1 MAAQAQAQAKQVQK
15 SEVSRSEAAQRK
27 QAKRKLNRKETD
39 AAPAY
44 LQAKL
49 NVSAPEDPH
58 EKEADQVADN
68 VMRMP
73 VQRSSD
79 NQSENADRK
88 INRASLKPGITP
100 VTRAIA
106 RVVSRDSLKPGE
118 QEIHRASLKPGEDA
132 IQRMS
137 DDDSPDSGSVAE
149 AETAAPESSKV
160 ENRINAKRGQGERL
174 PDAVLADMES
184 RFGRDFSAVRIHTD
198 KDSSEMSRDI
208 EAKAF
213 TVGNDI
219 FFGSGRFDA
228 NSDDGRRLLAHEL
241 THVAQQ
247 QQATDQKEDETEQVS
262 RSETKAQRW
271 SLTSWLKGKAWKIL
285 KKVAPKAFYNFVR
298 TVSRKGI
305 VGYLEEIITK
315 TVSSIFNG
323 LKRGKD
329 VLSNFF
335 TSFVK
340 MAKTAK
346 EIVIALAAGDCK
358 PLFAAVK
365 RLKKTIGE
373 AAGDAWEAI
382 KKFFKPIGEFFTN
395 LWNNYGKD
403 VFAWLKEAAND
414 IWVKIKNLGK
424 KIWEWTKPVRDYG
437 KRAWNWLKGVLKL
450 NSSSSSSSGGG
461 GGNSE
466 GGVMGWIKDKAQ
478 FAWEKVKKVMNPV
491 IKPAKKIFEKVKKIL
506 PLKAIMNLRETVQG
520 WLKKSEA
527 MGQAMG
533 DDGAGVADKQISLRE
548 TILPAVIKT
557 VKSVRDS
564 ISAAGVW
571 LGDKISG
578 LASIF
583 TGFIAGL
590 RENSILK
597 HIARLL
603 SWVET
608 AITSLSNWAKVTVK
622 GLFDS
627 LGNGLVKMAK
637 FIEPVLDA
645 LKGVADTILNLM
657 VKLPKFILGR
667 IWKAIPKCIRDPLK
681 DFIINQILGR
691 IPFFKQ
697 LLAVKDAWKKIKQT
711 GLLILQQV
719 FKDGNLFGA
728 LWTLFKAILRIFNLP
743 PKLITN
749 IIVKA
754 SQALGAI
761 IAAPI
766 DFLINILR
774 AMKLGFTNFFGNI
787 LTHLLKGAMDW
798 LFGAVK
804 DSGLTPPTDFS
815 LKSIFTFV
823 MDVLG
828 LTIELVWKKL
838 AEKIGQDKV
847 DKLKGMIEYASGA
860 LEWIK
865 LVINSGPGALWE
877 KLKEKLSEL
886 WNMVLDGVIGW
897 INEKIIAWATRWLLS
912 LLDVTGIMPVINA
925 VIAIYKAIESFMQY
939 LKAMLEI
946 VNTVLNGVADLAAGA
961 IESAAK
967 FLENALVAAIPI
979 VIGFLAN
986 QAGLGNIA
994 EKIQEILAKI
1004 RCKVEEAVGWLVGKV
1019 VDAVKAFVDK
1029 IKSGMQAIKEWWK
1042 KKKPF
1047 KTKSGQSHT
1056 LYTSGSKNSLK
1067 FMVASKP
1074 KDYAAFLAG
1083 IVIADSDPEKT
1094 KKQTAKSK
1102 ATTTFNELVTLS
1114 KALTKSN
1121 ADQGKQDTQSAD
1133 FDKKLAL
1140 LAEYTAVLMEG
1151 QGSDPVSSPP
1161 VYGGLTAA
1169 GYGTSMFVPRLTAN
1183 GPKGSR
1189 PTVPHGAHYSKLN
1202 QRKTPSG
1209 KGSFY
1214 IMGHLLNENLHGPG
1228 NTWKNLTPLTRWAN
1242 NNDVDS
1248 HLKGVEAPIKTEVC
1262 DNKRIIEYKVQA
1274 VYGRS
1279 LRTDLIA
1286 ELDKGSDPHKDVK
1299 KQVIKE
1305 EALVPSELKTEASIV
1320 GYTRTEDKNKKP
1332 KKLLNVSESVNNSR
1346 HIDKYPVDKYVVD
1359 GQAVVEKDLIKLAVN
1374 DERKRSGRSEAVK
1387 AFSSNVIA
1395 GIGVGRANL
1404 ILGVPAPQ
1412 EFESWNSMK
1421 KRIREYA
1428 KDSVY
1433 KGDEAKA
1440 ASEATGIYNALVNND
1455 KVTLNGK
1462 TEWK

>member
-1 MAAQAQAQAKQVQK
+1 MTAQAQTKQVQK
-15 SEVSRSEAAQRK
+15 SDASSSETAQRK

-39 AAPAY
+39 VAPAY

-49 NVSAPEDPH
+49 NVSTPDDPH
-58 EKEADQVADN
+58 EREADKVADN

-73 VQRSSD
+73 AQRSSD
-79 NQSENADRK
+79 SHSENADRK

-100 VTRAIA
+100 INRAIS
-106 RVVSRDSLKPGE
+106 RVVSRDTLKPGE

-137 DDDSPDSGSVAE
+137 DDESPASD
-149 AETAAPESSKV
+149 TAAPDSSKV

-174 PDAVLADMES
+174 PDGVREDMES
-184 RFGRDFSAVRIHTD
+184 RFGRDFSAVRIHMD
-198 KDSSEMSRDI
+198 NDASEMSRDI

-228 NSDDGRRLLAHEL
+228 NSDEGRRLLAHEL

-247 QQATDQKEDETEQVS
+247 QQATEQITDNKEEETEQVS

-271 SLTSWLKGKAWKIL
+271 SLTSWLADKAWGIL
-285 KKVAPKAFYNFVR
+285 KKVAPGKFYDFVKA
-298 TVSRKGI
+298 VSSKGI
-305 VGYLEEIITK
+305 IGYFEEIISK

-323 LKRGKD
+323 LKRGAD

-365 RLKKTIGE
+365 RLKDTISA

-382 KKFFKPIGEFFTN
+382 KTFFKPIGDFFSD
-395 LWNNYGKD
+395 LWTNYGKD
-403 VFAWLKEAAND
+403 IFAWLKAAAND
-414 IWVKIKNLGK
+414 IWVWIKDLGK
-424 KIWEWTKPVRDYG
+424 TIWGWTQPVRDYASSAWKWVKG
-437 KRAWNWLKGVLKL
+437 KLGL
-450 NSSSSSSSGGG
+450 SGSSGGSS
-461 GGNSE
+461 NSE
-466 GGVMGWIKDKAQ
+466 GGVIGWIKDKAQ
-478 FAWEKVKKVMNPV
+478 SAWNSVKKFMDPV
-491 IKPAKKIFEKVKKIL
+491 IKPVKKIFEKVKKIL

-564 ISAAGVW
+564 ISAAGLW
-571 LGDKISG
+571 LGEKIGG
-578 LASIF
+578 LATSF
-583 TGFIAGL
+583 TSFISGL
-590 RENSILK
+590 RENSVLK
-597 HIARLL
+597 HVANLF

-608 AITSLSNWAKVTVK
+608 AITSLSNWAKVTVQ

-645 LKGVADTILNLM
+645 LKAVADTILNLM
-657 VKLPKFILGR
+657 VKLPKFILGK
-667 IWKAIPKCIRDPLK
+667 IWNAIPKCIRDPLK

-711 GLLILQQV
+711 GLLILKQV
-719 FKDGNLFGA
+719 FVSGNLFGA
-728 LWTLFKAILRIFNLP
+728 LWTLFKAVLRIFNLP

-749 IIVKA
+749 IIIKA

-774 AMKLGFTNFFGNI
+774 AMKLGFTNFFSNI

-798 LFGAVK
+798 LFGAIK
-804 DSGLTPPTDFS
+804 ESELTPPTDFS

-838 AEKIGQDKV
+838 AEKIGQEKV
-847 DKLKGMIEYASGA
+847 DKLKRMIEYAAGA

-865 LVINSGPGALWE
+865 LVITSGPGALWV
-877 KLKEKLSEL
+877 KLKEKLSDL
-886 WNMVLDGVIGW
+886 WKMVLDGVIGW
-897 INEKIIAWATRWLLS
+897 INEKIIAWAMRWLLS
-912 LLDVTGIMPVINA
+912 LLDVTGVMPVINA
-925 VIAIYKAIESFMQY
+925 VIAIYKAIESFMQH

-979 VIGFLAN
+979 VISFLAN
-986 QAGLGNIA
+986 QAGFGNIA
-994 EKIQEILAKI
+994 DKIKEILAKI

-1029 IKSGMQAIKEWWK
+1029 IKSGVQAIKEWWK

-1047 KTKSGQSHT
+1047 KTKSGESHT
-1056 LYTSGSKNSLK
+1056 LYTSGSKTSLK
-1067 FMVASKP
+1067 FMVASAP
-1074 KDYAAFLAG
+1074 KDYTAFLAG
-1083 IVIADSDPEKT
+1083 IVIKDTDSDKA
-1094 KKQTAKSK
+1094 KKQTAKNN
-1102 ATTTFNELVTLS
+1102 AQTTFTELVALS
-1114 KALTKSN
+1114 KALTQSN
-1121 ADQGKQDTQSAD
+1121 ADQAKQDTQSAE
-1133 FDKKLAL
+1133 FDTKLTK

-1151 QGSDPVSSPP
+1151 ASNIPTSSPP
-1161 VYGGLTAA
+1161 VYGGKTSA
-1169 GYGTSMFVPRLTAN
+1169 GYGTSMFVPRLTKKDASCQS
-1183 GPKGSR
+1183 GTSPPS
-1189 PTVPHGAHYSKLN
+1189 VPDGAHYAKLN

-1214 IMGHLLNENLHGPG
+1214 IKGHLLNDNVHGLG
-1228 NTWKNLTPLTRWAN
+1228 NTWKNLTPLTRWTN
-1242 NNDVDS
+1242 NNDPDS
-1248 HLKGVEAPIKTEVC
+1248 HLNAVEKFVKEEIC
-1262 DNKRIIEYKVQA
+1262 DKERIVEYKIQA
-1274 VYGRS
+1274 VYD
-1279 LRTDLIA
+1279 RTLNSGYISQ
-1286 ELDKGSDPHKDVK
+1286 LDSGSDANKEIK
-1299 KQVIKE
+1299 KQIIQE
-1305 EALVPSELKTEASIV
+1305 EALIPSKLIANASIV
-1320 GYTRTEDKNKKP
+1320 GVTKDTDKEKVP
-1332 KKLLNVSESVNNSR
+1332 KKFISSVIVNNSKR
-1346 HIDKYPVDKYVVD
+1346 IDTPLDQYFVD
-1359 GQAVVEKDLIKLAVN
+1359 GEAAAVKALKKLGIN
-1374 DERKRSGRSEAVK
+1374 EERKRSERSEAVK
-1387 AFSSNVIA
+1387 ALSSNVVS
-1395 GIGVGRANL
+1395 GIGAGRIIM
-1404 ILGVPAPQ
+1404 ILDTPGPKNFQ
-1412 EFESWNSMK
+1412 SWGSMK
-1421 KRIREYA
+1421 SRIQAYA
-1428 KDSVY
+1428 KDNVY
-1433 KGDEAKA
+1433 GGDETRA
-1440 ASEATGIYNALVNND
+1440 ASAATGIYNSFANND
-1455 KVTLNGK
+1455 KVTLHGK
-1462 TEWK
+1462 TEWE